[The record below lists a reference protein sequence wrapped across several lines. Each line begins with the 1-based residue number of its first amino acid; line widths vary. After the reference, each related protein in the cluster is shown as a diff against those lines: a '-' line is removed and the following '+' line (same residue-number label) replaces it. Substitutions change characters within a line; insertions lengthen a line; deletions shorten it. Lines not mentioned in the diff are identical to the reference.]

1 MRGWAA
7 TVRRLIEVGLVLSMA
22 ACDAP
27 DPSAVTG
34 EIRLRN
40 GVGAT
45 LAESDALFV
54 VARSAANPQ
63 APPVAVVKHL
73 GVKLPLRYSIG
84 QDDVMVPGT
93 FFREPV
99 RVRVVVRRSGFVG
112 VPGPGDMEGEASAIV
127 EPGAAGVNVELAPA
141 R

>member
-1 MRGWAA
+1 MRGWTA
-7 TVRRLIEVGLVLSMA
+7 TLCRLLAVGLVLSLA

-40 GVGAT
+40 GVSAT

-54 VARSAANPQ
+54 VARSASSPQ

-84 QDDVMVPGT
+84 QDDVMMPGT

-112 VPGPGDMEGEASAIV
+112 VPGPGDLEGEASAVV
-127 EPGAAGVNVELAPA
+127 EPGTTGVTVELAPA